1 MVFMVAR
8 IGERA
13 AVSGARKASRRP
25 RSPDPRGEGNGT
37 GVKGAA
43 RRVRTAK
50 TRIGSRTARTN
61 GTAAGSPGLRTRG
74 QGPPRQPENETR
86 PLSRRDR

>member
-37 GVKGAA
+37 GVKAQHAACAGQRPASGRA
-43 RRVRTAK
+43 RRGPT
-50 TRIGSRTARTN
+50 GPQ
-61 GTAAGSPGLRTRG
+61 PGGLV
-74 QGPPRQPENETR
+74 
-86 PLSRRDR
+86 